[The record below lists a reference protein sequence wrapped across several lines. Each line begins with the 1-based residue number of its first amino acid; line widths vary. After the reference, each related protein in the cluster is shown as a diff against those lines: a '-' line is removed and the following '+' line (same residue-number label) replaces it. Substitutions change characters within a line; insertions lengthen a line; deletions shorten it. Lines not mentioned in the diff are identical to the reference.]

1 MPLLAANWKM
11 NTTTA
16 EAIELVTAMK
26 EQLHSIAGVEKVLCP
41 PYISLTTVK
50 DLIRGTSI
58 VLGAQN
64 MHFEE
69 KGAYTGEISPRMLT
83 GLCEYVILGHSERR
97 HIFGETDE
105 MVNRK
110 VATAL
115 KVGLKPILCVGE
127 TLEEYEKGKTGEV
140 VSRQLKAALK
150 GISAPHG
157 LVIAYEPVWAIGTG
171 RGAEPRGA
179 GATIGLIRRVLAQ
192 LYGDEVSQ
200 SIRVLYGGSVDTGNV
215 AGFLR
220 EPEID
225 GALVGG
231 ASLRPNDFVSI
242 VEQAAR
248 IKGKQ

>member
-26 EQLHSIAGVEKVLCP
+26 KQLHSIAGVEKVLCP

-97 HIFGETDE
+97 HVFGETDE

-127 TLEEYEKGKTGEV
+127 TLEEY
-140 VSRQLKAALK
+140 
-150 GISAPHG
+150 
-157 LVIAYEPVWAIGTG
+157 
-171 RGAEPRGA
+171 
-179 GATIGLIRRVLAQ
+179 
-192 LYGDEVSQ
+192 
-200 SIRVLYGGSVDTGNV
+200 
-215 AGFLR
+215 
-220 EPEID
+220 
-225 GALVGG
+225 
-231 ASLRPNDFVSI
+231 
-242 VEQAAR
+242 
-248 IKGKQ
+248 